1 MALENQFYMNI
12 SIVTMLLLGFDLQLI
27 DYATK
32 YSLAKTAK
40 LIYIACV
47 IYVLLNFNQYELEA
61 NWKLA
66 LEGEQIFK
74 INPLQ

>member
-40 LIYIACV
+40 LIYITCV
-47 IYVLLNFNQYELEA
+47 IYVLWNFKQDELER
-61 NWKLA
+61 
-66 LEGEQIFK
+66 
-74 INPLQ
+74 

>member
-1 MALENQFYMNI
+1 
-12 SIVTMLLLGFDLQLI
+12 MLLLGFYLQLI
-27 DYATK
+27 DYAIK

>member
-32 YSLAKTAK
+32 YSLAKTE
-40 LIYIACV
+40 
-47 IYVLLNFNQYELEA
+47 N
-61 NWKLA
+61 
-66 LEGEQIFK
+66 
-74 INPLQ
+74 

>member
-12 SIVTMLLLGFDLQLI
+12 SIVTMLILGFDLQLI

-40 LIYIACV
+40 LTYIACV
-47 IYVLLNFNQYELEA
+47 IYVLLNFNQDELEA

>member
-12 SIVTMLLLGFDLQLI
+12 SIVTMPILGFDLQLI

-40 LIYIACV
+40 LIYI
-47 IYVLLNFNQYELEA
+47 Y
-61 NWKLA
+61 
-66 LEGEQIFK
+66 
-74 INPLQ
+74 

>member
-1 MALENQFYMNI
+1 MKINGTFLKKEAKI
-12 SIVTMLLLGFDLQLI
+12 KKKSRHSGLLGFDLQLI

-47 IYVLLNFNQYELEA
+47 IYVLWNFNQDELER
-61 NWKLA
+61 
-66 LEGEQIFK
+66 
-74 INPLQ
+74 